1 VFFMEKMNSR
11 ESESLLATD
20 EILTNTRNLL
30 ATIDKEIEGIE
41 LDSND
46 RNVLSGS
53 LFDVALDHSKAI
65 VLLLE
70 NSIYASAY
78 ALARPIFESF
88 VRAAWIQHCASDS
101 EITLIIER
109 DEFKLSFGKMLDA
122 VENEREWPKTLTELK
137 RSVWNSM
144 HSYTH
149 GGLQL
154 ISRRLKNGFIEHD
167 ADEQEVAGLLQI
179 VALISFLSFNE
190 AVGMS
195 KGAEKYK
202 VLNDLYQDLSSWCF
216 TLQPNRAK

>member
-1 VFFMEKMNSR
+1 MEKMNSK
-11 ESESLLATD
+11 ESKSLLATD

-53 LFDVALDHSKAI
+53 LFDVVLDHSKAI
-65 VLLLE
+65 VLSLE
-70 NSIYASAY
+70 NKIYASAY
-78 ALARPIFESF
+78 ALARPLFESF
-88 VRAAWIQHCASDS
+88 VKAAWIQHCASDS

-109 DEFKLSFGKMLDA
+109 DKFKLSFGKMLDA

-137 RSVWNSM
+137 ASVWNSM

-167 ADEQEVAGLLQI
+167 VDEQEVAGLLQI

-195 KGAEKYK
+195 KGGEKYK
-202 VLNDLYQDLSSWCF
+202 VLSDLYQDLSSWCF
-216 TLQPNRAK
+216 TLQPNRHRT